1 MYPLTMFSTKSSTF
15 EVKDQKK
22 KSKEEEEEEENDV
35 LLVTE
40 KDLKQRDINI
50 DAKVSPF
57 LTLAIVCNI
66 VYEKLKKKKREE
78 KPKEHAILDD
88 RKERRVGEVE
98 SF

>member
-1 MYPLTMFSTKSSTF
+1 MFSTKSSTF
-15 EVKDQKK
+15 EVEEQKK
-22 KSKEEEEEEENDV
+22 KSKEKEENDV

-57 LTLAIVCNI
+57 LTLAMVCNI
-66 VYEKLKKKKREE
+66 AYEKLKKKKRKE

-88 RKERRVGEVE
+88 RKIDGLVR
-98 SF
+98 